1 VSPRGAILRHW
12 PLKLAALALAIIL
25 WVAVALEKPTTQLV
39 GIQLDLVLPP
49 DVASAQ
55 TPPPVKALVSGP
67 QRELLRLTGPLVIR
81 AVINETGVGAGTR
94 HHLVM
99 APSDVQV
106 PGGVKL
112 TVQDVEPR
120 EIDLLLDRREQKTV
134 AVRAVVQ
141 ADSGFAVEGVLA
153 VVPPV
158 VRVSGPRSLVGALD
172 FLDTEPLDLRGVAGS
187 FERTVQLDTAGRAVL
202 RMTPLTV
209 TLSGRIKKT

>member
-1 VSPRGAILRHW
+1 MSPRGAILRHW

-39 GIQLDLVLPP
+39 GIQLDLVLPA

-55 TPPPVKALVSGP
+55 PPPPVKALVSGA
-67 QRELLRLTGPLVIR
+67 QRELFRLTGPLVIR

-99 APSDVQV
+99 VPSDVQV

-120 EIDLLLDRREQKTV
+120 EIDLLLDRRAQKTV

-141 ADSGFAVEGVLA
+141 ADSGFALEGALA

-158 VRVSGPRSLVGALD
+158 VRVSGPRSMVGALD
-172 FLDTEPLDLRGVAGS
+172 SLDTEPLDLRGVAGS
-187 FERTVQLDTAGRAVL
+187 FERTVQIDTAGRAVL

-209 TLSGRIKKT
+209 ILSGRIKKT